1 MVASATT
8 VSHKL
13 CVPGTQKRR
22 RAAASPLR
30 AIPIP
35 KEEEDYVTASPTASP
50 TGRTKSDIYALAAC
64 TKRGEFSTSK
74 QRERMRALIESLA
87 NPTKDPAV
95 DPALI
100 GTWELVYESSGYPFR
115 SSPFFWAVGKLLGE
129 QADFFYSAH
138 DHQTSIFGGG
148 CGACLQRIGA
158 GTLES
163 DCVVQAS
170 LGVPL
175 IGFSPIFAGFGS
187 VITKGTTRTV
197 DGDTIGMTLA
207 SLSTTVRQDD
217 ASVLPALNFLNGT
230 TVPVGEV
237 MNRITDGSS
246 EVKMRI
252 TYLDDELRISQLED
266 GTQLVYRRV
275 EAE

>member
-1 MVASATT
+1 MVASSANV
-8 VSHKL
+8 VSRIH
-13 CVPGTQKRR
+13 CMPGTQKR

-30 AIPIP
+30 AIPVP
-35 KEEEDYVTASPTASP
+35 KEENYVTASLTNAGQDPA
-50 TGRTKSDIYALAAC
+50 TKSNIYALAAG

-74 QRERMRALIESLA
+74 QRERMRALIESLD

-95 DPALI
+95 HPTLV
-100 GTWELVYESSGYPFR
+100 GTWELLYESSGFPFR

-148 CGACLQRIGA
+148 VGACLQRIGT

-175 IGFSPIFAGFGS
+175 IGFSPIFAGYGS

-252 TYLDDELRISQLED
+252 TYLDDELRISELED
-266 GTQLVYRRV
+266 GTKLVYRRV
-275 EAE
+275 EE